1 MAYKPLVTRL
11 MNQMHSRVTAGWV
24 VVDGLDV
31 LVEQGISQF
40 EILTGRPAP
49 VHVMRRAIRQQYE
62 LVNSALQ

>member
-1 MAYKPLVTRL
+1 M
-11 MNQMHSRVTAGWV
+11 QSRSTSGWV

-62 LVNSALQ
+62 LVGPALQ

>member
-1 MAYKPLVTRL
+1 MD
-11 MNQMHSRVTAGWV
+11 QMQSRSTGGWV

-62 LVNSALQ
+62 LVGSALQ